1 MKNNLFIILFLFIA
15 KLSAQEKTDVQ
26 VKLDKIN
33 DILNTKDQS
42 IQRYNVFTVDTEK
55 LYIWDYN
62 KINTEN
68 AFTHNIPVSKIDLDK
83 LKVKKTD
90 NGLRIMIVSN
100 GAPAMHLYTF
110 TNLKKE
116 YGVFIDTK
124 ENGETVINLLKE
136 IALLFSQNKQLM
148 VSNTITN

>member
-1 MKNNLFIILFLFIA
+1 MKNKLFIILFLIVA
-15 KLSAQEKTDVQ
+15 KLSAQEKTEVQ
-26 VKLDKIN
+26 IKLDKIN
-33 DILNTKDQS
+33 EILNTKDPS

-62 KINTEN
+62 KINTQN
-68 AFTHNIPVSKIDLDK
+68 AFTHNIPMSKIDLNK
-83 LKVKKTD
+83 LKVKKD
-90 NGLRIMIVSN
+90 DKGLKIMIVSD

-110 TNLKKE
+110 TSLKKE

-136 IALLFSQNKQLM
+136 IALLFSQNNQLM
-148 VSNTITN
+148 VSKTITN